1 MSVPTVLVLPLPAQG
16 HVNPMMIFSQ
26 RLAENGCNVIFVNTE
41 FIHKKVL
48 SSMGNQEGGGVNGES
63 PIKLVS
69 IPDGLGPDADRNNL
83 WEVSDSLMKNMPAM
97 LEKLIEDLRLKDGI
111 IVSCV
116 VADSA
121 MAGALKIASKIGI
134 KGVVF
139 YPASA
144 AMLALQCSIPKL
156 IDDGIINSNGLP
168 NTQKTFQ
175 LSASFPHMDTGSI
188 WWAKGVDSVL
198 GNVMFNN
205 IVHAMQ
211 TLELTE
217 WWLCNSTPDLEP
229 QAFSY
234 VPKLLS
240 IGPLLRSHDDN
251 QGVSE
256 RSLGQFLEEDLSCI
270 NWLDQQPH
278 TSVIYVAFGSLTHFD
293 KKQFTEVALGLELTN
308 RPFLWVVRQDS
319 NCNPH
324 EFKGN
329 QGKIVKWASQQ
340 KVLSH
345 PAIAC
350 FVSHCGWNSTIE
362 GLSNG
367 VPFLCWPC
375 FGDQFFNK
383 TYICDELKVGLGFDL
398 DENELIS
405 REEIKVKVDKVLSD
419 ENIRSNAHL
428 LKEKMLNNIKDG
440 GRSRENLNKFI
451 KWLKE

>member
-229 QAFSY
+229 QALSY
-234 VPKLLS
+234 VPKLLP
-240 IGPLLRSHDDN
+240 IGPLLRRYDDN
-251 QGVSE
+251 QGVTE

-419 ENIRSNAHL
+419 ENIRSNAHV